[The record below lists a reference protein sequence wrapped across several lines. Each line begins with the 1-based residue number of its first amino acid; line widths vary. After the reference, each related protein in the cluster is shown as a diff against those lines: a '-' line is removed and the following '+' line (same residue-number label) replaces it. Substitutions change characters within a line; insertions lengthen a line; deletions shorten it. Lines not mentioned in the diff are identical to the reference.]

1 MPIKTQNKKSKPTA
15 FRFYILAFAV
25 CLIYR
30 PSTGSAQKTRLWQ
43 SGFRNQQTESPLF
56 SPSAAQV
63 FHEVASEL
71 AGEKDGNTPE
81 IRQALVLLT
90 AARALDSRA
99 SYVVPD
105 MVTFACRDP
114 NKDNRDLVYN
124 LLAEYV
130 AESIDLEVPKQSV
143 SYLLEKLNS
152 RQQREYLLKQ
162 LLEYLGG
169 KNSALDSDLHTL
181 LGLYAAEKTDSQT
194 AQLHFIQA
202 LNANKYNKLAFA
214 KLSELAAEQLEPAVR
229 AQHLRLA
236 LDEDPFNIDSAMAF
250 ARFAEKLQLYH
261 IAARTYEYCAE
272 LSTFL
277 QPSAGLRADIYLPWM
292 ISCYNSPQGQARCL
306 QIVSTVR
313 QSGRFDLLAEALAA
327 KAMLKIGRRHEAQQ
341 MFKSAEKKAQIH
353 LAAPR
358 TSGSGNKPAQPEN
371 SRYGHLGP
379 GQLAWFY
386 CFAYPNPDKAVD
398 WANKAYLTDPNSPV
412 MAAMLAYALVMN
424 DQLDWAK
431 QLLDNYPRNGLADL
445 ALAEIQLNQ
454 GQKDAAIELLKSVIA
469 ADPGSLEAERAE
481 KLLAEHGGLY
491 LPAVDA
497 DVIAIALRNSFG
509 QTIVPKFSPPQ
520 QIIAVA
526 LSVRGDKFSYDTE
539 FGGTVVIKNNWTRPI
554 VISDES
560 FFTGRIRIDASVTGD
575 IVTEIPNLISVQ
587 IRPSSPLQPGDN
599 LLVPVRL
606 VTGKLRH
613 TLLTYPQASL
623 QIEFTVYLDPVT
635 VGRDQV
641 ANKFAAIKPTTAT
654 VTRPGVELTNIFLQ
668 NRFNSLTKG
677 RQGQK
682 IKTVQL
688 FAGLLAEQ
696 HVMAN
701 QQPLYR
707 FMYAEWMPV
716 LLKSALLHNLSDDDW
731 VVNVHTMAAMLA
743 VPLDYELINATA
755 ANLNHKHWP
764 VRMMAM
770 FLLTKNQGGQFEKV
784 LDHTAKYA
792 ANRFV
797 RDMAIALG
805 AEPSQNN

>member
-1 MPIKTQNKKSKPTA
+1 MPIKTQNKESKPAA
-15 FRFYILAFAV
+15 FRLYILAFAV
-25 CLIYR
+25 SLICF
-30 PSTGSAQKTRLWQ
+30 SAHGRAQETAFWQ
-43 SGFRNQQTESPLF
+43 SGFESQQAESPLF
-56 SPSAAQV
+56 SPSTARV
-63 FHEVASEL
+63 FHEAACEL
-71 AGEKDGNTPE
+71 AGGEDVNTPE
-81 IRQALVLLT
+81 IRQALVLLN

-99 SYVVPD
+99 SYIVPD
-105 MVTFACRDP
+105 MVTFACRDS

-130 AESIDLEVPKQSV
+130 GESIDLEVPKQAV

-152 RQQREYLLKQ
+152 RQQRENLLKQ
-162 LLEYLGG
+162 LLQYLGG
-169 KNSALDSDLHTL
+169 KNTALDSDLHTL
-181 LGLYAAEKTDSQT
+181 LGLYAAEKADSQT

-202 LNANKYNKLAFA
+202 LNANKYNGLAFA
-214 KLSELAAEQLEPAVR
+214 KLSELAAEPLEPAVQ

-236 LDEDPFNIDSAMAF
+236 LDENPFNIDAAMAF

-272 LSTFL
+272 LFTFL
-277 QPSAGLRADIYLPWM
+277 QPSAALRADIYLPWM
-292 ISCYNSPQGQARCL
+292 ISSYNSPGGQAQCL
-306 QIVSTVR
+306 QIVKTVR
-313 QSGRFDLLAEALAA
+313 QNGHFDLLAEALAA
-327 KAMLKIGRRHEAQQ
+327 KAMLKIGRRHQAQQ
-341 MFKSAEKKAQIH
+341 MFESVEKNAKIH
-353 LAAPR
+353 LAASR
-358 TSGSGNKPAQPEN
+358 TSGSGNKPAQPDN

-386 CFAYPNPDKAVD
+386 CFAYPDPDKAVD

-424 DQLDWAK
+424 DQIDWAK
-431 QLLDNYPRNGLADL
+431 QLLDGYGPNGLADL

-454 GQKDAAIELLKSVIA
+454 GQKDTAFELLKSVIA

-481 KLLAEHGGLY
+481 KLLTEHGGLY
-491 LPAVDA
+491 LPAVDG
-497 DVIAIALRNSFG
+497 DVIAITLRNSFG

-520 QIIAVA
+520 QIISVA

-575 IVTEIPNLISVQ
+575 IVAVIPDLVSVR
-587 IRPSSPLQPGDN
+587 IRPCSPLQSGDN

-606 VTGKLRH
+606 AAGQLRH
-613 TLLTYPQASL
+613 ILLTCPQASL
-623 QIEFTVYLDPVT
+623 HIEFTVYLDPVT

-641 ANKFAAIKPTTAT
+641 ANKFAAIKPATAT

-696 HVMAN
+696 HAMAN
-701 QQPLYR
+701 RQPLYK
-707 FMYAEWMPV
+707 FMYAEWMPA
-716 LLKSALLHNLSDDDW
+716 LLKSALLHNLSGDDW
-731 VVNVHTMAAMLA
+731 VANVHTMAAMLP
-743 VPLDYELINATA
+743 VPLDYELINAIA

-770 FLLTKNQGGQFEKV
+770 FLLTKTQGGQFEKV
-784 LDHTAKYA
+784 LGHTAKYA

-805 AEPSQNN
+805 AEPPRNN